1 MELIAFLV
9 ALVLVVYVGTRMIRT
24 WGNGRR

>member
-1 MELIAFLV
+1 MELLVFLI
-9 ALVLVVYVGTRMIRT
+9 ALVLVIFVGTRMIRT